1 MLAYDSKEAVKVY
14 TKGGT
19 LIMNI
24 HGGDIYKY
32 KPEYDFSA
40 NINPLGVNE
49 AIVTAAR
56 DSIREIANY
65 PDIRC
70 EKLRSTLSSKLFVA
84 EDYLYFGNGAADVLF
99 TLVLASKP
107 KKALLVSPTFAEY
120 EQALQSVECEIE
132 YYELD
137 SSNDFAIADN
147 YLKALTSELN
157 MVILC
162 NPNNPVGNTIS
173 HELLLRI
180 LERCHELN
188 IMLVV
193 DECFN
198 DFLENPEH
206 HTLTPELASYNN
218 LFILRAF
225 TKMYAMAGLRLGYL
239 MSANIELLAKMNNVS
254 QPWSVS
260 IPAQAAGVASLNQ
273 EEYVDKTRA
282 HIKKEKKFLCEALSG
297 LRIQYFEPEANYIFF
312 YDLIDWYKEL
322 LEEGILIRDC
332 SNYLGLSK
340 GYYRIAIRTRVE
352 NEALIKA
359 MRKIKFELKQQIPKC
374 NLNIREKIGVVED

>member
-1 MLAYDSKEAVKVY
+1 M
-14 TKGGT
+14 
-19 LIMNI
+19 INI

-32 KPEYDFSA
+32 KPKYDFSA
-40 NINPLGVNE
+40 NINPLGINE
-49 AIVTAAR
+49 AILTAAR
-56 DSIREIANY
+56 DSLRDIANY
-65 PDIRC
+65 PDVRC
-70 EKLRSTLSSKLFVA
+70 EKLRYSLSSKLHVPD
-84 EDYLYFGNGAADVLF
+84 EYLYFGNGAADVLF

-120 EQALQSVECEIE
+120 EQALQSVDCEIS
-132 YYELD
+132 YYELN
-137 SSNDFAIADN
+137 SSNGFSVTEN
-147 YLKALTSELN
+147 YLSALTLELN
-157 MVILC
+157 MAILC

-180 LERCHELN
+180 LNRCAELN
-188 IMLVV
+188 IMLAV

-198 DFLENPEH
+198 DFLENPEY
-206 HTLTPELASYNN
+206 HTLTLELARNNN
-218 LFILRAF
+218 LVILRAF

-239 MSANIELLAKMNNVS
+239 MSSNAELLAKMNSVS

-260 IPAQAAGVASLNQ
+260 IPAQAAGVVAIDQ
-273 EEYVDKTRA
+273 EEYVAKTRTY
-282 HIKKEKKFLCEALSG
+282 IKKEREFLCEALSV

-312 YDLIDWYKEL
+312 YDRIDWYKEL

-332 SNYLGLSK
+332 SNYRGLSK

-359 MRKIKFELKQQIPKC
+359 MRKIKFEHKQAC
-374 NLNIREKIGVVED
+374 TEVAYEIRYEVGNRED

>member
-1 MLAYDSKEAVKVY
+1 MINK
-14 TKGGT
+14 
-19 LIMNI
+19 

-32 KPEYDFSA
+32 QPRYDFSA

-56 DSIREIANY
+56 ESLQDIANY

-70 EKLRSTLSSKLFVA
+70 GRLRSALALKLHVL
-84 EDYLYFGNGAADVLF
+84 EEYLYFGNGAADALF
-99 TLVLASKP
+99 TLVLAGKP

-120 EQALQSVECEIE
+120 EQALQSVDCDIT

-137 SSNDFAIADN
+137 SSKDFFVTEN
-147 YLKALTSELN
+147 YLSALTPDLN

-162 NPNNPVGNTIS
+162 NPNNPVGNTVPQ
-173 HELLLRI
+173 ELLLRI
-180 LERCHELN
+180 LKRCSQLN
-188 IMLVV
+188 ITLVV

-198 DFLENPEH
+198 DFLEDPNYHEL
-206 HTLTPELASYNN
+206 TLELDEYNN
-218 LFILRAF
+218 LVILRAF

-239 MSANIELLAKMNNVS
+239 MTANNELLAKMNSVS

-260 IPAQAAGVASLNQ
+260 IPAQAAGVVALNQ
-273 EEYVDKTRA
+273 EEYVAKTRA
-282 HIKKEKKFLCEALSG
+282 YIKKEQEFLCEALSG
-297 LRIQYFEPEANYIFF
+297 LRIQYFKPEANYIFF
-312 YDLIDWYKEL
+312 YDQIDWYKEL

-332 SNYLGLSK
+332 SNYRGLTK
-340 GYYRIAIRTRVE
+340 GYYRIAIRTRLE

-359 MRKIKFELKQQIPKC
+359 MRKIKYEHKQASTKIEFEGS
-374 NLNIREKIGVVED
+374 R

>member
-1 MLAYDSKEAVKVY
+1 MVNLKHKR
-14 TKGGT
+14 GGSPM
-19 LIMNI
+19 MNI

-32 KPEYDFSA
+32 KPKYDFSA

-49 AIVTAAR
+49 AILTAAR
-56 DSIREIANY
+56 DSLRDIASY
-65 PDIRC
+65 PDVRC
-70 EKLRSTLSSKLFVA
+70 GRLRNSLSSKLHVPG
-84 EDYLYFGNGAADVLF
+84 EYLYFGNGAADVLF

-120 EQALQSVECEIE
+120 EQALQSVDCEIA
-132 YYELD
+132 YYELV
-137 SSNDFAIADN
+137 SANGFSVAEN
-147 YLKALTSELN
+147 YLNALTPDLN
-157 MVILC
+157 MAILC

-180 LERCHELN
+180 LNRCAELN
-188 IMLVV
+188 IILVV

-198 DFLENPEH
+198 DFLENPEY
-206 HTLTPELASYNN
+206 HTLTSELAKYNN
-218 LFILRAF
+218 LVILRAF

-239 MSANIELLAKMNNVS
+239 MSSNVELLAEMNSVS

-260 IPAQAAGVASLNQ
+260 IPAQAAGVVAIDQ
-273 EEYVDKTRA
+273 EEYVAKTRTY
-282 HIKKEKKFLCEALSG
+282 IKKEREFLCEALSV

-312 YDLIDWYKEL
+312 YDPIDWYKEL

-332 SNYLGLSK
+332 SNYRGLSK

-359 MRKIKFELKQQIPKC
+359 MRKIKFEHKQASTEVEYEVLG
-374 NLNIREKIGVVED
+374 NRED

>member
-1 MLAYDSKEAVKVY
+1 M
-14 TKGGT
+14 T
-19 LIMNI
+19 NI

-32 KPEYDFSA
+32 KPKYDFSA

-49 AIVTAAR
+49 VILTAAIDSLR
-56 DSIREIANY
+56 DIANY
-65 PDIRC
+65 PDVRC
-70 EKLRSTLSSKLFVA
+70 ERLRNSLSSKLHVSG
-84 EDYLYFGNGAADVLF
+84 EYLYFGNGAADVLF

-120 EQALQSVECEIE
+120 EQALQSVDCEIN

-137 SSNDFAIADN
+137 SSNGFSVTEN
-147 YLKALTSELN
+147 YLAALTPDLN

-180 LERCHELN
+180 LNRCAEYN

-198 DFLENPEH
+198 DFLENPEYQ
-206 HTLTPELASYNN
+206 TLTSELERDNN
-218 LFILRAF
+218 LVILRAF

-239 MSANIELLAKMNNVS
+239 MSSNVELLAKMNNVS

-260 IPAQAAGVASLNQ
+260 IPAQAAGVVALNQ
-273 EEYVDKTRA
+273 EEYVAKTRT
-282 HIKKEKKFLCEALSG
+282 HIKKEREFLCEALSV

-312 YDLIDWYKEL
+312 YDLIDWYEEL

-332 SNYLGLSK
+332 SNYRGLSK
-340 GYYRIAIRTRVE
+340 GYYRIAVRTRAE

-359 MRKIKFELKQQIPKC
+359 MRKIKFEHKQTRTEVAYEVCYKVG
-374 NLNIREKIGVVED
+374 NRED